1 MTNHRE
7 QNFTQTPSAE
17 STGFTTATL
26 GGGCFWCMEAIY
38 QQVNG
43 VISVESGYAG
53 GHTPKPNYESVC
65 SGQTG
70 HAEVVRIHF
79 DPAMISYEQLL
90 EIFFAIHDPTTLNRQ
105 GHDVGTQYRSVIYFH
120 NDEQEAQAKHVM
132 ERLNAPEFFDG
143 QIVTEL
149 SPLPEY
155 FKAEEYHQNY
165 FNQHPYQGYCAFVI
179 SPKLSKFRKQFAS
192 LLSELST

>member
-1 MTNHRE
+1 MTDHDA
-7 QNFTQTPSAE
+7 QNFTEGSSIQ
-17 STGFTTATL
+17 STSPMLATL
-26 GGGCFWCMEAIY
+26 GGGCFWCLEAIY
-38 QQVNG
+38 QQVKG
-43 VISVESGYAG
+43 VLSVESGYAG

-70 HAEVVRIHF
+70 YAEVVRIQF
-79 DPAMISYEQLL
+79 DPAMISYERLL

-120 NDEQEAQAKHVM
+120 DSDQEIQAKGVM
-132 ERLNAPEFFDG
+132 ERLNAPEFYDG

-179 SPKLSKFRKQFAS
+179 SPKLSKFREQFAS
-192 LLSELST
+192 LLGG

>member
-1 MTNHRE
+1 MTDHDA
-7 QNFTQTPSAE
+7 QNFTESPSIQTTSPMS
-17 STGFTTATL
+17 ATL
-26 GGGCFWCMEAIY
+26 GGGCFWCLEAIY
-38 QQVNG
+38 QQVKG
-43 VISVESGYAG
+43 VLSVESGYAG
-53 GHTPKPNYESVC
+53 GHTSKPDYESVC

-70 HAEVVRIHF
+70 HAEVVRIQF
-79 DPAMISYEQLL
+79 DPAMISYERLL

-120 NDEQEAQAKHVM
+120 DGDQEIQAKGVM
-132 ERLNAPEFFDG
+132 ERLNAPEFLDG

-179 SPKLSKFRKQFAS
+179 SPKLSKFREQFAS
-192 LLSELST
+192 LLRS

>member
-1 MTNHRE
+1 MTDHDA
-7 QNFTQTPSAE
+7 QNFTESRSIQTTSPMS
-17 STGFTTATL
+17 ATL
-26 GGGCFWCMEAIY
+26 GGGCFWCLEAIY
-38 QQVNG
+38 QQVKG
-43 VISVESGYAG
+43 VLSVESGYAG
-53 GHTPKPNYESVC
+53 GHTSKPDYESVC

-70 HAEVVRIHF
+70 YAEVVRIQF
-79 DPAMISYEQLL
+79 DPAMISYERLL

-120 NDEQEAQAKHVM
+120 DGDQEIQAKGVM

-179 SPKLSKFRKQFAS
+179 SPKLSKFREQFAS
-192 LLSELST
+192 LLGG

>member
-1 MTNHRE
+1 MTDHDA
-7 QNFTQTPSAE
+7 QNFTESRSIQTTSPIS
-17 STGFTTATL
+17 ATL
-26 GGGCFWCMEAIY
+26 GGGCFWCLEAIY
-38 QQVNG
+38 QQVKG
-43 VISVESGYAG
+43 VLSVESGYAG
-53 GHTPKPNYESVC
+53 GHTPEPDYESVC

-70 HAEVVRIHF
+70 HAEVVRIQF
-79 DPAMISYEQLL
+79 DPAMISYERLL

-120 NDEQEAQAKHVM
+120 DGDQEIQARGVM
-132 ERLNAPEFFDG
+132 ESLNTPEFFDG

-179 SPKLSKFRKQFAS
+179 SPKLSKFREQFAS
-192 LLSELST
+192 LLRS

>member
-1 MTNHRE
+1 MTDHDA
-7 QNFTQTPSAE
+7 QNFTESRSIQTTSPMS
-17 STGFTTATL
+17 ATL
-26 GGGCFWCMEAIY
+26 GGGCFWCLEAIY
-38 QQVNG
+38 QQVKG
-43 VISVESGYAG
+43 VLSVESGYAG
-53 GHTPKPNYESVC
+53 GHTPKPDYESVC

-70 HAEVVRIHF
+70 HAEVVRIQF
-79 DPAMISYEQLL
+79 DPAMISYERLL

-105 GHDVGTQYRSVIYFH
+105 GHDVGTQYRSVTYFH
-120 NDEQEAQAKHVM
+120 DGDQEIQAKGVM

-179 SPKLSKFRKQFAS
+179 SPKLSKFREQFAS
-192 LLSELST
+192 LLRS

>member
-1 MTNHRE
+1 MTDHDA
-7 QNFTQTPSAE
+7 QNFTEGSSIQ
-17 STGFTTATL
+17 STSPMLATL
-26 GGGCFWCMEAIY
+26 GGGCFWCLEAIY
-38 QQVNG
+38 QQVKG
-43 VISVESGYAG
+43 VLSVESGYAG
-53 GHTPKPNYESVC
+53 GHTPKPDYESVC

-70 HAEVVRIHF
+70 YAEVVRIQF
-79 DPAMISYEQLL
+79 DPAMISYERLL

-120 NDEQEAQAKHVM
+120 DSDQEIQAKGVM
-132 ERLNAPEFFDG
+132 ERLNAPEFYDG

-179 SPKLSKFRKQFAS
+179 SPKLSKFREQFAS
-192 LLSELST
+192 LLGG

>member
-1 MTNHRE
+1 
-7 QNFTQTPSAE
+7 
-17 STGFTTATL
+17 
-26 GGGCFWCMEAIY
+26 MEAIY
-38 QQVNG
+38 QQVKG
-43 VISVESGYAG
+43 VLSVESGYAG
-53 GHTPKPNYESVC
+53 GHTSKPDYESVC

-70 HAEVVRIHF
+70 HAEVVRIQF
-79 DPAMISYEQLL
+79 DPAMISYERLL

-120 NDEQEAQAKHVM
+120 DGDQEIQAKGVM
-132 ERLNAPEFFDG
+132 ERLNAPEFLDG

-179 SPKLSKFRKQFAS
+179 SPKLSKFREQFAS
-192 LLSELST
+192 LLRS

>member
-1 MTNHRE
+1 MTDHDA
-7 QNFTQTPSAE
+7 QNFTAAPLIQ
-17 STGFTTATL
+17 STSPMSATL
-26 GGGCFWCMEAIY
+26 GGGCFWCLEAIY
-38 QQVNG
+38 QQVKG
-43 VISVESGYAG
+43 VLSVESGYAG
-53 GHTPKPNYESVC
+53 GHTAKPDYESVC

-70 HAEVVRIHF
+70 YAEIVRIQF
-79 DPAMISYEQLL
+79 DPMMISYKQLL

-120 NDEQEAQAKHVM
+120 DSDQEIQAKGVM

-179 SPKLSKFRKQFAS
+179 SPKLSKFREQFAS
-192 LLSELST
+192 LLRS

>member
-1 MTNHRE
+1 MTDHDA
-7 QNFTQTPSAE
+7 QNFTESRSIQTTSPMS
-17 STGFTTATL
+17 ATL
-26 GGGCFWCMEAIY
+26 GGGCFWCLEAIY
-38 QQVNG
+38 QQVKG
-43 VISVESGYAG
+43 VLSVESGYAG
-53 GHTPKPNYESVC
+53 GHTSKPDYESVC

-70 HAEVVRIHF
+70 HAEVVRIQF
-79 DPAMISYEQLL
+79 DPAMISYERLL

-120 NDEQEAQAKHVM
+120 DGDQEIQAKGVM

-179 SPKLSKFRKQFAS
+179 SPKLSKFREQFAS
-192 LLSELST
+192 LLRS